1 MFALTIKKVVTEP
14 ASLLVPRSI
23 PRMECGVFAVSCL
36 TRVVAASEI
45 ELADSSRRRVAL
57 LRKRKELLRKIRHK
71 QALLRRL
78 EVEQERARS
87 WLAEHVAP
95 IWDDCRRVN
104 DEVLAAFDALLASG
118 HSKRAR
124 RSVRDVYRAL
134 LARGILTPREEPSS
148 PETSLDADEACDDRP
163 ENSPGNEAELRARFR
178 RVALA
183 LHPDRVQEE
192 GEKERRTE
200 LMKDVTRAFESR
212 DLAGLLR
219 IEQSFAEPGG
229 DRGGARETDVAVLVR
244 LVEELTTQLAA
255 VRKRCQELEDDSV
268 LQFYE
273 DASAQETRG
282 GRTGLDRLV
291 ATARADLD
299 ELTRVRDVVLSF
311 VRKEITLEQF
321 LLGPTFQFDGAEFDL
336 DDLVRSSLAEYE
348 KPRRRRERGRR

>member
-1 MFALTIKKVVTEP
+1 
-14 ASLLVPRSI
+14 
-23 PRMECGVFAVSCL
+23 MECGVFIVSCL
-36 TRVVAASEI
+36 TRIVAASEI
-45 ELADSSRRRVAL
+45 ELAESSRRRVAL

-104 DEVLAAFDALLASG
+104 NEVLAAFDALLASG

-124 RSVRDVYRAL
+124 RSVRDVCRAL

-148 PETSLDADEACDDRP
+148 PETSLDADEARDDRP
-163 ENSPGNEAELRARFR
+163 EASPGNEAELRARFR

-192 GEKERRTE
+192 GEKQRRTE
-200 LMKDVTRAFESR
+200 LMKDVTRAFESG

-219 IEQSFAEPGG
+219 FEQGVSELGG
-229 DRGGARETDVAVLVR
+229 EGGVRESDLAVLVR
-244 LVEELTTQLAA
+244 LVEELAAQLTV
-255 VRKRCQELEDDSV
+255 VRKHCQELEDDSV
-268 LQFYE
+268 LQFYK
-273 DASAQETRG
+273 DASAQVTRG
-282 GRTGLDRLV
+282 RSGLDRLV

-336 DDLVRSSLAEYE
+336 DDLVRSSLEEYE